1 MAALNGALL
10 HQAHFGHSRWSFR
23 PIGENMSTDV
33 PENRDMK
40 EFEAQILDAAAAATP
55 EDRLLAD
62 RIVSKLDVTSIETLT
77 PIVAALLFVEL
88 NKHNRDFSL
97 AKAHAYAH
105 QMGRGYWRLVHQG
118 LAFYQN
124 KRLADGQH
132 RIAAVFLSRTTQQF
146 TVFRNFSEDAM
157 EAIDTAKRRTAGD
170 AFGITGLFSREQS
183 TVAGSIVETIMKYEY
198 RRLHARSITPSI
210 YEQKEWATDHRTS
223 VQNALGIADR
233 VVRGDPILTKPEV
246 GSIALGMLLGGY
258 AIALVESYLSEVMQS
273 IGRYPDSPTIDLHK
287 KFLTSREREQGT
299 KGKLSK
305 EEKLA
310 LAFKGAALFALNQAT
325 GGLRWKA
332 GKDPLPAPTPPAP
345 MREAAD

>member
-1 MAALNGALL
+1 MVRCCASPSWAFVMVIPTNRSKALT
-10 HQAHFGHSRWSFR
+10 
-23 PIGENMSTDV
+23 TDI

-40 EFEAQILDAAAAATP
+40 EFEAQILDAAASATP
-55 EDRLLAD
+55 EDHLAAETF
-62 RIVSKLDVTSIETLT
+62 VNKLDMTSIETLT
-77 PIVAALLFVEL
+77 PVVAALLFVEL

-105 QMGRGYWRLVHQG
+105 QMLRGYWRLVHQG

-124 KRLADGQH
+124 RRLADGQH

-170 AFGITGLFSREQS
+170 AFGITGLFSKEQS
-183 TVAGSIVETIMKYEY
+183 KVAGSIVETIMKYEY

-210 YEQKEWATDHRTS
+210 YEQKEWATEYRMS
-223 VQNALGIADR
+223 VQSALEIADR
-233 VVRGDPILTKPEV
+233 LVKGDPILTKPEA

-258 AIALVESYLSEVMQS
+258 AVNFVETFLSDMTQS
-273 IGRYPDSPTIDLHK
+273 IGRYPECPTIDLHK
-287 KFLTSREREQGT
+287 KFLTSREREQGS

-310 LAFKGAALFALNQAT
+310 LAFKGAALFSLNQGT